1 MPLFNDANMETHN
14 IGGTGFGFSAKRIG
28 DLGASEYTLVSLAVD
43 ATGSVTGWQGKIED
57 CIKAV
62 VKACRKS
69 PRADNLLL
77 RLVTFNTS
85 EGVREVHGFKPL
97 ADCDVDKYTDTVH
110 PAAATNLY
118 DASFSCAGALNQYG
132 KDLTSQDFA
141 ANGIFV
147 VITDGDDNASKTTP
161 TMLKVEVTKGVTG
174 ENLESTVSIL
184 VGVNVTDPHMSQRLK
199 TFQTEAGF
207 TQYVEI
213 DNASDAKL
221 AKLADFVSR
230 SVSSQSQALGSGG
243 PSKALTF

>member
-1 MPLFNDANMETHN
+1 MPLFIDANMENHA
-14 IGGTGFGFSAKRIG
+14 IGGTGFGFSAKRVG
-28 DLGASEYTLVSLAVD
+28 DLGATEYTLVTLAAD
-43 ATGSVTGWQGKIED
+43 ATGSVSGWERKIED

-77 RLVTFNTS
+77 RVVTFNTTI
-85 EGVREVHGFKPL
+85 GVLEVHGFKPL
-97 ADCDVDKYTDTVH
+97 QDCDPDKYTGAVR
-110 PAAATNLY
+110 PGGCTNLY
-118 DASFSCAGALNQYG
+118 DAAFSCAGAQNQYG
-132 KDLTSQDFA
+132 KDLTKQDFA

-147 VITDGDDNASKTTP
+147 VVTDGDDNASKTTSR
-161 TMLKVEVTKGVTG
+161 MLKDEITKGVTG

-184 VGVNVTDPHMSQRLK
+184 VGVNVTDAHMSQRLK
-199 TFQTEAGF
+199 DFNTEAGF

-213 DNASDAKL
+213 DNATDAKL

-230 SVSSQSQALGSGG
+230 SVSSQSQALGTGG

>member
-1 MPLFNDANMETHN
+1 MPLFNDTNMEAHA

-28 DLGASEYTLVSLAVD
+28 DLGATEYTLVTLAVD
-43 ATGSVTGWQGKIED
+43 ATGSVSGWQDKIENAV
-57 CIKAV
+57 KAV

-77 RLVTFNTS
+77 RFVTFNTHV
-85 EGVREVHGFKPL
+85 GVQEVHGFKPL
-97 ADCDVDKYTDTVH
+97 AECDVDKYTGTVI
-110 PAAATNLY
+110 PGGATNLY
-118 DASFSCAGALNQYG
+118 DAGYSSAGALNQYG
-132 KDLTSQDFA
+132 KNLTSQDFA

-161 TMLKVEVTKGVTG
+161 AMLKDEITKGVTG
-174 ENLESTVSIL
+174 ESLESVVSIL

-199 TFQTEAGF
+199 DFQTGVGF
-207 TQYVEI
+207 TQYIEVDSATDGKI
-213 DNASDAKL
+213 